1 MIVLI
6 QIITPQRAH
15 QRGRYHTGPRYPHFL
30 PYYLDLIDFIF
41 TIEKL
46 FVLVIRS
53 WLNLIIILVR
63 IWIWIRLRLPRR
75 KYVLE
80 SVVYNLLLSL
90 DFLLLNVRL
99 WAHDVFYSVVDLV
112 LLPKADSE
120 VVYELFHFHFEEQL
134 LVDVRMTV
142 RMPVAVGIF
151 FRLRMSFMSVAVGFF
166 WRLRLTMTMAVS
178 FFYGLGLLMP
188 MSMSFLH
195 SLRFLMSMA
204 VSCFHRLLVPSMS
217 VAFRFPNLLRHLI
230 FIPIIRILLRN
241 RHRLMLIPYLI
252 NIKVKR
258 PQSL

>member
-1 MIVLI
+1 
-6 QIITPQRAH
+6 
-15 QRGRYHTGPRYPHFL
+15 
-30 PYYLDLIDFIF
+30 
-41 TIEKL
+41 
-46 FVLVIRS
+46 
-53 WLNLIIILVR
+53 
-63 IWIWIRLRLPRR
+63 
-75 KYVLE
+75 
-80 SVVYNLLLSL
+80 
-90 DFLLLNVRL
+90 
-99 WAHDVFYSVVDLV
+99 V

-188 MSMSFLH
+188 VSMSFL
-195 SLRFLMSMA
+195 
-204 VSCFHRLLVPSMS
+204 HRLLVPSMS

-252 NIKVKR
+252 NIKVKC